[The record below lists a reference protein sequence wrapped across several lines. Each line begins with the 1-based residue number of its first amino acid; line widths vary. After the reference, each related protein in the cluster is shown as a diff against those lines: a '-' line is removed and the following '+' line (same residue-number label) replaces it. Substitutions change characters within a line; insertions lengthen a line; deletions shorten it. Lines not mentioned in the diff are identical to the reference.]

1 VKNLR
6 IAFIAP
12 QPFVENRATPMANLR
27 IAQILVD
34 AGHTVDVITLPF
46 GSDPEYPGIKVC
58 RCRPIPFARSVG
70 IGFSLAKLLLDV
82 NLAFRAFA
90 LARRNKFDCIHA
102 VEEGAF
108 IGLLLSRLA
117 GVPLVYDMDSVMS
130 HEIARSALRRFPP
143 AGWLIRAAERLAIR
157 NAALVVT
164 ISDGMA
170 EYIRRIDPSK
180 DIVIVPDIPISI
192 EGADANR
199 ARVQMPC
206 ELIANRKIIM
216 YAGSLANYQGLDL
229 LVSAMAGVTAHSP
242 EVVLVIVGGD
252 EKGIKRLAALAK
264 GAGVK
269 QVLFMGKK
277 PPDQIP
283 DFLSAADVLVS
294 PRRGGLNPPA
304 KIYTYMQSGK
314 PVVATD
320 IPAHTTVLGRDAA
333 VLVEATPEGIAE
345 GILWAL
351 AHPEE
356 ADRRAARARRI
367 VSEVTPDLQAR
378 RVQEGYERLAAG
390 IEAGRKPARGNV
402 GSE

>member
-1 VKNLR
+1 
-6 IAFIAP
+6 
-12 QPFVENRATPMANLR
+12 MANLR

>member
-1 VKNLR
+1 
-6 IAFIAP
+6 
-12 QPFVENRATPMANLR
+12 MANLR
-27 IAQILVD
+27 IAQILAD
-34 AGHTVDVITLPF
+34 AGHTVDVIAFPF
-46 GSDPEYPGIKVC
+46 GSDPGYPGVNVF
-58 RCRPIPFARSVG
+58 RCRSIPFVRSVG

-82 NLAFRAFA
+82 SLTFQA
-90 LARRNKFDCIHA
+90 LRLVRRNEFDCFHG

-117 GVPLVYDMDSVMS
+117 EAPLVYDMDSVMS
-130 HEIARSALRRFPP
+130 HEIARSALGKFPP
-143 AGWLIRAAERLAIR
+143 AAWLVRAAERLAIR

-164 ISDGMA
+164 ISDSMA
-170 EYIRRIDPSK
+170 EYVRRIDPSK
-180 DIVIVPDIPISI
+180 DVVIVPDIPISI

-199 ARVQMPC
+199 ARAQMPY
-206 ELIANRKIIM
+206 ELVANRKIIM

-229 LVSAMAGVTAHSP
+229 LVSAMARVIARSP
-242 EVVLVIVGGD
+242 EVLLVIVGGD
-252 EKGIKRLAALAK
+252 EKGIRRLAALAE
-264 GAGVK
+264 GAGVIHDL
-269 QVLFMGKK
+269 LFMGKK

-314 PVVATD
+314 PIVATD

-333 VLVEATPEGIAE
+333 VLVEVTPEGIAE

-356 ADRRAARARRI
+356 AARKSARARQI

-378 RVQEGYERLAAG
+378 RVREGYERLRERIHSA
-390 IEAGRKPARGNV
+390 V

>member
-1 VKNLR
+1 MKNLR

-27 IAQILVD
+27 IAQILAD
-34 AGHTVDVITLPF
+34 AGHAVDVITLPF

-58 RCRPIPFARSVG
+58 RCRPIPFVRSVG
-70 IGFSLAKLLLDV
+70 IGFSLAKLLLDI
-82 NLAFRAFA
+82 NLASRAFA
-90 LARRNKFDCIHA
+90 LARGSKFDCIHA

-108 IGLLLSRLA
+108 IGLLLSRFA
-117 GVPLVYDMDSVMS
+117 KAPLVYDMDSVIS
-130 HEIARSALRRFPP
+130 HEIARSALGRFPP
-143 AGWLIRAAERLAIR
+143 SGWLIRAAERLAIR
-157 NAALVVT
+157 SAALVVT

-170 EYIRRIDPSK
+170 EYVRRIDPSK
-180 DIVIVPDIPISI
+180 DVVIVPDIPISV

-199 ARVQMPC
+199 ARAQMPRK
-206 ELIANRKIIM
+206 LIENRKIVM
-216 YAGSLANYQGLDL
+216 YTGSLAGYQGLDL
-229 LVSAMAGVTAHSP
+229 LVSAMARVTASSP
-242 EVVLVIVGGD
+242 EVVLVLVGGD
-252 EKGIKRLAALAK
+252 EKGVKRLAALAK

-269 QVLFMGKK
+269 QVLFMGKR

-304 KIYTYMQSGK
+304 KIYTYMQAGK
-314 PVVATD
+314 PIVATD

-333 VLVEATPEGIAE
+333 VLIEATPEGIAD

-367 VSEVTPDLQAR
+367 VSEITPDLQVR
-378 RVQEGYERLAAG
+378 RICEGYERLGAR
-390 IEAGRKPARGNV
+390 IEASRKPTRGNV
-402 GSE
+402 RSE